1 MFLYHFKVE
10 KRNVV
15 FNHNKNHSDQFT
27 AITEFFIYKANSISE
42 AILVHNLHNCG
53 FNFSCI
59 ANFA

>member
-1 MFLYHFKVE
+1 MPK
-10 KRNVV
+10 
-15 FNHNKNHSDQFT
+15 FNKTKTETITRVNIG
-27 AITEFFIYKANSISE
+27 ITEFFIYKADSISE